1 MTHVEQHRMILEL
14 RDAVRRMSRDEEE
27 VFSMF
32 VKRDKDDE
40 DLDVPS
46 QKKLEAMYE
55 KYITRKVKRVF

>member
-1 MTHVEQHRMILEL
+1 MTHVEQHQMILEL
-14 RDAVRRMSRDEEE
+14 RDAVRKMSRDEEE

-46 QKKLEAMYE
+46 QKKLEAMYG
-55 KYITRKVKRVF
+55 KYIVRKAKRVF